1 MDFVQSKLP
10 PIDKRI
16 ELYIGKYCEIIMR
29 GGARFRGWVRGMNS
43 GMLAFEC
50 EDHCVL
56 SVDLNSG
63 AEILSR
69 EEIVD
74 EE

>member
-1 MDFVQSKLP
+1 LP

-16 ELYIGKYCEIIMR
+16 DLYIDKYCEIIMR
-29 GGARFRGWVRGMNS
+29 GGARFFGWVRGIQD
-43 GMLAFEC
+43 GTLAFEC

-56 SVDLNSG
+56 CVDLDSG
-63 AEILSR
+63 AEIVAR